1 MKRITYVLVL
11 VSFIMSSCQNDDNSH
26 DDLYNKME
34 SYIYSTKE
42 DVYGFEEISRFDEKV
57 SKLSRYTDIYMLQDY
72 LKMYVGQRL
81 ALVAHTYFVNDKN
94 NYHNKTL
101 LEIEGK
107 DLRVCPNP
115 KYADLYLTQ
124 EEIEIANQ
132 VYYTSIP
139 DQLEYIKNMESM
151 KFNGVRYYYA
161 CKYRKKL
168 SDRYVIK
175 QYVVYEN
182 NKEYEICELKYDY
195 DLLRSYVRAISS
207 VDLKDSYVVSI
218 SNKRGWSSGDIYG
231 HIFNR
236 LSIDINDYSA
246 ISGY

>member
-1 MKRITYVLVL
+1 MKRISFFLMF
-11 VSFIMSSCQNDDNSH
+11 VSFILSSCQNEDNSH
-26 DDLYNKME
+26 DDLYNTMK
-34 SYIYSTKE
+34 SYIYGTKE
-42 DVYGFEEISRFDEKV
+42 DVYGFEEISRFGEKV
-57 SKLSRYTDIYMLQDY
+57 SKLSRYTDIYLLQEE
-72 LKMYVGQRL
+72 LKMSVGQRL
-81 ALVAHTYFVNDKN
+81 AIVAHTYFVDDKKK
-94 NYHNKTL
+94 HFNKTL
-101 LEIEGK
+101 LEIDGK
-107 DLRVCPNP
+107 DLKVCPNP
-115 KYADLYLTQ
+115 KYADLYLTK
-124 EEIEIANQ
+124 EEIDMANQ
-132 VYYTSIP
+132 VYYATIP
-139 DQLEYIKNMESM
+139 EKLEYIKELESR
-151 KFNGVRYYYA
+151 KFNGTRYYYA

-218 SNKRGWSSGDIYG
+218 SNKHGWSSGDIYG

-236 LSIDINDYSA
+236 LSIDINDYTA